1 MRNTVSRVMYLMIIY
16 LELLSP
22 AISIDLPKSTTGS
35 RMALC
40 LVFLRMG
47 FTLPLSLPIG
57 RWSLTLAFSPL
68 SDKVRR

>member
-1 MRNTVSRVMYLMIIY
+1 MYLMIIY

-47 FTLPLSLPIG
+47 FTLPLLLPE
-57 RWSLTLAFSPL
+57 RAVVSYTHLFTLI
-68 SDKVRR
+68 